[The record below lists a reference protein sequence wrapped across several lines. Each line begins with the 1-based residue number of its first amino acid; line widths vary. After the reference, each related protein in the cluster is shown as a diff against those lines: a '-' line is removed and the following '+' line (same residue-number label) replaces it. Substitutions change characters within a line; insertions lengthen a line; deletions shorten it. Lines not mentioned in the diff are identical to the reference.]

1 MELPSK
7 TVLEARKFKPL
18 FALLRL
24 KRYPLNDTPIITRI
38 GDAGA
43 IALAAALKI
52 PSCHLEALGLSGAQ
66 LTDVAALAFARVLS
80 RGKSHD
86 GARETRIYGQYY
98 RQRANGTASE
108 AGGTSTCTL
117 RRLDLSRNGVTDTG
131 ARCVFGGVF
140 YYCRDRVSFSSR

>member
-1 MELPSK
+1 M
-7 TVLEARKFKPL
+7 
-18 FALLRL
+18 
-24 KRYPLNDTPIITRI
+24 ITRI

-52 PSCHLEALGLSGAQ
+52 PCCRLEALGLSGAQ
-66 LTDVAALAFARVLS
+66 LTDVAALALARALS

-86 GARETRIYGQYY
+86 GARETRIHGKYY

-108 AGGTSTCTL
+108 AGGKSPCTL

-131 ARCVFGGVF
+131 ARCVFGDLFSLSPGSCLIMSHFPRAKVKHLSSF
-140 YYCRDRVSFSSR
+140 YARCYLIDEADIPN